1 MPGSDVASAL
11 SMEET
16 PWESTEDVCDS
27 SSDADIVPSS
37 STPDVPAGWH
47 EAEFILK
54 IKEQY
59 SLSQVAVD
67 QTVASTKMLMK
78 DVFSSVLDSLK
89 EHLTAETLSLLSERI
104 NTASTSLFSGLSSAY
119 LQNKYFREHFKLVVS
134 KYLYLA
140 ADLSA
145 YIQCT

>member
-1 MPGSDVASAL
+1 MCVTA
-11 SMEET
+11 
-16 PWESTEDVCDS
+16 
-27 SSDADIVPSS
+27 ADIVPSS

-59 SLSQVAVD
+59 SLTQVAVD

-89 EHLTAETLSLLSERI
+89 KHLTAETMSLLSERM

-119 LQNKYFREHFKLVVS
+119 LQNKYFF
-134 KYLYLA
+134 
-140 ADLSA
+140 
-145 YIQCT
+145 

>member
-59 SLSQVAVD
+59 SLTQVAVD
-67 QTVASTKMLMK
+67 QTTKMLMK

-89 EHLTAETLSLLSERI
+89 EHLTAKTLSLLSERM

-119 LQNKYFREHFKLVVS
+119 LQNKYFKEHFKLVVS